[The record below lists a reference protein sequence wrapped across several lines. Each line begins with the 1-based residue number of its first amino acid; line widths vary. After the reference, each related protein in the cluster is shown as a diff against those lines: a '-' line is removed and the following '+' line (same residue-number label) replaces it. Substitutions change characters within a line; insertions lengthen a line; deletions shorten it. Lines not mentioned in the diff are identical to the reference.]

1 MKETGMK
8 HMDFLNRVE
17 KYREATGQR
26 LGQAMFNILSD
37 QDLQLADLIQSTDAD
52 PYYTNERIPKFLEI
66 LHDQGF
72 ITFDD

>member
-1 MKETGMK
+1 MK

-17 KYREATGQR
+17 HYRENTGQR
-26 LGQAMFNILSD
+26 LGQAMFNILED
-37 QDLQLADLIQSTDAD
+37 QDQQLADLIRSTDAD
-52 PYYTNERIPKFLEI
+52 PYYANDRIPKFLGV